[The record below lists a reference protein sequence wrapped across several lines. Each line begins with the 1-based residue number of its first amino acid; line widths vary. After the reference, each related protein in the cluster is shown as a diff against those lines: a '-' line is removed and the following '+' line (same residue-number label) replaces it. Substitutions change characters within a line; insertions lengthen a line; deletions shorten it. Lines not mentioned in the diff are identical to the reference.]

1 MREENLQMGGRVKGW
16 LARSLD
22 CRVAFAPRKDKGAN
36 RHRDL
41 CRNER
46 ALVVQSAATA
56 VAGHAG
62 TGWHF
67 CRAGRFVGAGC
78 GENGELL
85 LQFGRTT
92 VRAMGLAFPV
102 GGANEN
108 FGVLVA
114 DRAGELVNRHRCIG
128 VCRSQIGS
136 IIGQQIEKPSNHII
150 AGNEDAGTK

>member
-1 MREENLQMGGRVKGW
+1 VVRDAQVK
-16 LARSLD
+16 S
-22 CRVAFAPRKDKGAN
+22 
-36 RHRDL
+36 
-41 CRNER
+41 
-46 ALVVQSAATA
+46 VVQSATPA

-150 AGNEDAGTK
+150 EGNQDACTEKAEEGDAKYLLGAF

>member
-1 MREENLQMGGRVKGW
+1 MRQLPKSVRDAQVK
-16 LARSLD
+16 S
-22 CRVAFAPRKDKGAN
+22 
-36 RHRDL
+36 
-41 CRNER
+41 
-46 ALVVQSAATA
+46 VVQSATPA

-92 VRAMGLAFPV
+92 VGAMGLAFPV
-102 GGANEN
+102 GRANEN
-108 FGVLVA
+108 FRVLVA
-114 DRAGELVNRHRCIG
+114 VRASKLVDRHSRIG
-128 VCRSQIGS
+128 VCRSWMGS
-136 IIGQQIEKPSNHII
+136 VVGKQVKKPSDHII

>member
-1 MREENLQMGGRVKGW
+1 MLIV
-16 LARSLD
+16 
-22 CRVAFAPRKDKGAN
+22 
-36 RHRDL
+36 HR
-41 CRNER
+41 
-46 ALVVQSAATA
+46 ATTA

-67 CRAGRFVGAGC
+67 CWTGRFVGAGC

-114 DRAGELVNRHRCIG
+114 VVAGELVDGHG
-128 VCRSQIGS
+128 
-136 IIGQQIEKPSNHII
+136 
-150 AGNEDAGTK
+150 